1 MKNFWS
7 FTLCFLFLLCISAVR
22 AQQQPVVDKMLVTVG
37 DGVRTE
43 LITYSDVLWQ
53 LALQPDS
60 TLDNPSQIELKEV
73 LERLTDQRLIAL
85 EAERLPAAAPTD
97 ADVTEEI
104 RRLVAAFPSAA
115 VFEARLRR
123 VGFESTDDP
132 NFRRIIEQ
140 RLAITKY
147 LDFRFRSFVVVTP
160 QDEEKFYNET
170 FVQEFRRGNPG
181 VVVPTFEQSRERVN
195 QELTNRRVESDIE
208 QFLTEARERA
218 VVTTLNPI

>member
-1 MKNFWS
+1 MKNFLS
-7 FTLCFLFLLCISAVR
+7 LIFCFLFLSFIPAAE
-22 AQQQPVVDKMLVTVG
+22 AQQTVVDKMLITVS

-60 TLDNPSQIELKEV
+60 TLDNPGPTELRDV

-85 EAERLPAAAPTD
+85 EANRLPAAAPTD
-97 ADVTEEI
+97 AEVTEEI

-140 RLAITKY
+140 RLAINKY

-160 QDEEKFYNET
+160 QDEEQFYNGT
-170 FVQEFRRGNPG
+170 FVQEFRRGSPG
-181 VVVPTFEQSRERVN
+181 VVVPTLEQSRERVN
-195 QELTNRRVESDIE
+195 QELTNRRVETDIE

-218 VVTTLNPI
+218 VITTLNPL

>member
-1 MKNFWS
+1 MKNFLCLI
-7 FTLCFLFLLCISAVR
+7 FCFLFLSFFPAAL
-22 AQQQPVVDKMLVTVG
+22 AQQAVVDKMLVTVG

-43 LITYSDVLWQ
+43 LITSSDVLWQ

-60 TLDNPSQIELKEV
+60 ALDNPSPNELKDV

-85 EAERLPAAAPTD
+85 EADRLPAAAPTD
-97 ADVTEEI
+97 AEVTEEI
-104 RRLVAAFPSAA
+104 RRLVAAFSSAA
-115 VFEARLRR
+115 VFETRLRR

-140 RLAITKY
+140 RLAISKY

-160 QDEEKFYNET
+160 QDEEQFYNGT
-170 FVQEFRRGNPG
+170 FVPEFRRGNPG
-181 VVVPTFEQSRERVN
+181 VLVPTLEQSRERVN

-218 VVTTLNPI
+218 VITTLNPL